1 VSSYDDLGLCDDPQQ
16 MTKKKHREDN
26 SGDTQSEA
34 LVSHAFI
41 IGKTSQDFIKNQA
54 ETDRCAG

>member
-41 IGKTSQDFIKNQA
+41 IGKTS
-54 ETDRCAG
+54 